1 MNHLTKIQ
9 GIAER
14 FWIPHIPFMLRRV
27 FKAMLE
33 SNPGP
38 RFQGGLNVLRF
49 FFIILEY
56 GPESGP

>member
-1 MNHLTKIQ
+1 MNHLTKFQ

-33 SNPGP
+33 SNSG
-38 RFQGGLNVLRF
+38 RFNFSKIL
-49 FFIILEY
+49 FIILEH